1 LEDLGLVGDLAVV
14 GAAALVGGSV
24 ARLLRLPAV
33 IGYLAAGIAIGP
45 NTPGIVGDIESTREI
60 ADLGV
65 ALLLF
70 TIGIRFSVRDL
81 LEAQSI
87 IGIGVIQTVVIAATG
102 MGFASIAGLTAEQ
115 AFVFGAAAAI
125 SSTMIAL
132 RQLEEEGEI
141 ESVTGKTAVAVSLVQ
156 DVAAVPMIVVIPTLG
171 SDGDPLPSIGWAA
184 LKGVALVAGVWVV
197 GTFLVPRVLWRMTQW
212 RSRELFLL
220 SVVVLAFGTASISA
234 WAGLSLAF
242 GAFLAGLLISEAE
255 LSHRTLAEVFPLREL
270 FAVVFFVA
278 IGMLV
283 DPSSFVDDPDL
294 VFGIAAIGM
303 AGKIAVL
310 AALALAFGIS
320 ARAAI
325 TAAVALG
332 QMGEFSFIFASV
344 ALEEGVLSERLNEAL
359 LAGVV
364 LSMALSPLLFMWR
377 RPLVAMAQRWQA
389 ERAPA
394 ALEGPSAQREPL
406 VNHVV
411 VCGYNEAARE
421 VITGVRERFR
431 LVVIDE
437 DPVTVRLL
445 RREGIA
451 CVLGDPSLEVIL
463 EAAGVDRARVVVVTV
478 RDLRQ
483 AHAIVGA
490 ARRVNP
496 RVDVIARGEGVES
509 ARALLEAG
517 ASQVVQPELEAGL
530 EFLRHTLHRM
540 GVSSLEIQAAL
551 RGRRRL
557 LRAPPE

>member
-81 LEAQSI
+81 LEARPVI
-87 IGIGVIQTVVIAATG
+87 AVGVIQVAVIVAVG
-102 MGFASIAGLTAEQ
+102 MGFASAAGLTTEQ

-132 RQLEEEGEI
+132 RQLEEAGEI
-141 ESVTGKTAVAVSLVQ
+141 ESVTGRTAVAVSLVQ
-156 DVAAVPMIVVIPTLG
+156 DVAAVPMIVIIPTLG
-171 SDGDPLPSIGWAA
+171 SGDDPLPSIGWAA

-220 SVVVLAFGTASISA
+220 AVVVLAFGTASISA

-310 AALALAFGIS
+310 ATLALAFGIS

-394 ALEGPSAQREPL
+394 ALEGLTAEREPL

-431 LVVIDE
+431 LVVVDE
-437 DPVTVRLL
+437 DPVTVRVL

-451 CVLGDPSLEVIL
+451 CVLGDPSLEVIQ
-463 EAAGVDRARVVVVTV
+463 EAAAVDRARVVVVTV